1 MELSRYIINE
11 LKKKGAND
19 VVISLSK
26 TYTKQVRFSNNEINL
41 NLSYNFE
48 SLNIFASLNQRII
61 NTSLREL
68 SKKAADLTIKK
79 ILINAKNLPKNED
92 YKGIA
97 NGKFNY
103 PKIEDNYDKEIDN
116 VNPVDI
122 VEEAISLSVNNGAL
136 KCAGVLFATKSED
149 KLFTSNSI
157 TEEDKKTHY
166 YFSIRSMNSK
176 DASGH
181 SNAVSSILSKLNYRN
196 SAKESAEI
204 SKMSLN
210 PKESPDGKF
219 DVIFSPLA
227 FAPLLKHT
235 GDSASVYSIESGF
248 SFLPKKLGEKV
259 ANTNVTLIDDG
270 TYKNGSG
277 TSKYDDEGHPRQR
290 TTVVENGILK
300 SFLHNTSTA
309 IRYKTK
315 STGNAGLISPDPTNF
330 ILMPGDFTKDKMI
343 ENVKNGIL
351 ITNIWYTRFN
361 NYLTGEFS
369 TIPRDGTFL
378 IKNGKILYPINR
390 LRVSDSL
397 QRIYKNIIGLGKE
410 LKPIESWEAESPT
423 ILPYVLVKDV
433 NITKPK

>member
-1 MELSRYIINE
+1 MELPKYIINE
-11 LKKKGAND
+11 LKKKGADD
-19 VVISLSK
+19 VVISSSK
-26 TYTKQVRFSNNEINL
+26 SYTKQVRFSNNEINL
-41 NLSYNFE
+41 NLSYSFDVF
-48 SLNIFASLNQRII
+48 NIFASLKQRII
-61 NTSLREL
+61 STSLRDL

-79 ILINAKNLPKNED
+79 ILASAKNLPKNED

-97 NGKFNY
+97 NGKFKY
-103 PKIEDNYDKEIDN
+103 PKIEDNYDKNIDN
-116 VNPVDI
+116 VNPIDI
-122 VEEAISLSVNNGAL
+122 VEEAISLSINKGVL

-149 KLFTSNSI
+149 KIFTSNDI
-157 TEEDKKTHY
+157 IGEDKKTHY

-181 SNAVSSILSKLNYRN
+181 SNAVSNVLSKLDYRN
-196 SAKESAEI
+196 SAEESAEI

-235 GDSASVYSIESGF
+235 GDSASIYSIESGF
-248 SFLPKKLGEKV
+248 SFFPKKLNERV
-259 ANTNVTLIDDG
+259 ANTNVNLIDDG
-270 TYKNGSG
+270 TYRNGSG
-277 TSKYDDEGHPRQR
+277 SSRYDDEGHPRQR

-300 SFLHNTSTA
+300 SFLHNTSSA

-330 ILMPGDFTKDKMI
+330 ILMPGKLTKDDMI
-343 ENVKNGIL
+343 KNVKNGIL

-378 IKNGKILYPINR
+378 IKNGEILYPINR

-410 LKPIESWEAESPT
+410 LKQIESWEAESPT
-423 ILPYVLVKDV
+423 VLPYVFVKDV

>member
-1 MELSRYIINE
+1 MELQKYIITE
-11 LKKKGAND
+11 LKKKGADD
-19 VVISLSK
+19 VVVNLSNS
-26 TYTKQVRFSNNEINL
+26 YVRQVKFSNSEINL

-48 SLNIFASLNQRII
+48 SLNIFAAIKQRII
-61 NTSLREL
+61 STSLKEL

-79 ILINAKNLPKNED
+79 ILINTKNLPKNED
-92 YKGIA
+92 YKGIF
-97 NGKFNY
+97 NGKHEY
-103 PKIEDNYDKEIDN
+103 PEIEENYDNKIDD

-122 VEEAISLSVNNGAL
+122 VEEAISISQNNGAL
-136 KCAGVLFATKSED
+136 KCAGILFVTKSDD
-149 KLFTSNSI
+149 KILTSNNA
-157 TEEDKKTHY
+157 EGEDNKTHY

-176 DASGH
+176 EASGH
-181 SNAVSSILSKLNYRN
+181 SNCVSNMITKFDYKN

-210 PKESPDGKF
+210 PKEAPDGKF

-248 SFLPKKLGEKV
+248 SFFPKKLNERI
-259 ANTNVTLIDDG
+259 ANENVNLIDDG
-270 TYKNGSG
+270 VYKNGSG
-277 TSKYDDEGHPRQR
+277 SSKYDEEGCPRQR
-290 TTVVENGILK
+290 TVVVDKGILK

-315 STGNAGLISPDPTNF
+315 STGNAGIISPEPTNF
-330 ILMPGDFTKDKMI
+330 ILMPGNSSKDKMI
-343 ENVKNGIL
+343 KSVKNGIL
-351 ITNIWYTRFN
+351 ITNVWYTRFN

-378 IKNGKILYPINR
+378 IKNGEILYPINR
-390 LRVSDSL
+390 LRVTDSL
-397 QRIYKNIIGLGKE
+397 KKIYNNITELGNE
-410 LKPIESWEAESPT
+410 LKKIESWEAESPT
-423 ILPYVLVKDV
+423 VLPYILVKDV